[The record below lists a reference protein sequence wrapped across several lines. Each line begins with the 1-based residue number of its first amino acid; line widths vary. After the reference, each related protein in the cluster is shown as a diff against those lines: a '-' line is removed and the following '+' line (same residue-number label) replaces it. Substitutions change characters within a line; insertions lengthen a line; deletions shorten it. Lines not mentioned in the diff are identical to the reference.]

1 MFKSWTS
8 DTSRPVLDVVNMIAG
23 IALLLSPWYLAFA
36 AESTAAWSAWVAG
49 AVITLLAVG
58 AVIAFHAYEE
68 WANLVIGAWT
78 VIAPWVLGS
87 AAVSSALWIHVIV
100 GAVVAVLAAGGL
112 WIENN
117 RPMSTA

>member
-8 DTSRPVLDVVNMIAG
+8 GTSRPVLDVVNMIAG
-23 IALLLSPWYLAFA
+23 IALLLSPWYLAFV
-36 AESTAAWSAWVAG
+36 AESTAAWSAWIAG

-58 AVIAFHAYEE
+58 AVVAFHAYEE

-78 VIAPWVLGS
+78 VIAPWVLGF